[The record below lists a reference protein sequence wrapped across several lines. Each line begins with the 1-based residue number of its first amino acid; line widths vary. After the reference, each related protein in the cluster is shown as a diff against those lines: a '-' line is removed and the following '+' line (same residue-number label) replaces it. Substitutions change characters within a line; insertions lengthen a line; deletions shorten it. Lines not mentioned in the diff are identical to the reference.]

1 MSLLAALL
9 LCLAQE
15 SSPARKSGELRNEFV
30 RIEVTCTALSGSSAY
45 LDLGRE
51 AGIAPGD
58 RMRLFPP
65 SGAPRRGR
73 ISSVS
78 RTSSRAELEGDL
90 EGLEIGLLGEVWIPR
105 KRLEPPAP
113 SAEQTAPEAEAGP
126 APEAPAATA
135 EVAPAEPAAPE
146 HPPWTSPPEEW
157 NHAQPLLA
165 PAHGLAPE
173 ERPRRFDGRV
183 YTSVDWTSD
192 DSGDEP
198 RDFLSSALGFDG
210 RIENPFGH
218 GGELA
223 FDAEYFARRSDTAGV
238 TEDESKLR
246 IDRASYTFGGVR
258 GARDRTEVGR
268 FLQRELPSF
277 GFLDGVEY
285 AHQVGT
291 SNRVGASF
299 GFLPIPDDL
308 FTSGDDLQ
316 AAVFWRRARDE
327 AQRVTYGAGYQK
339 TWHKGAAD
347 RDLFAAELELH
358 PSARSSLFGS
368 ALIDYYTAGDTL
380 KGSGPELTQLFVN
393 ATQRTEGGHGMG
405 LFLSRFRWPE
415 LLRDEFPDVTAEE
428 ITDAVSTRY
437 GVDGWLALSRR
448 TQLYSRVDA
457 WSDEDDSGAGG
468 RLRMTWRDLPR
479 RGDLLLAE
487 TFVNQ
492 SKFTNTLGLRA
503 SARRRYERGSVDLS
517 WDSTSFDQDAV
528 DEDLLQHALRGTF
541 ELQLSAQ
548 WHLAFYAESRFGD
561 EQDALSIGFLLQR
574 SFD

>member
-1 MSLLAALL
+1 MSPLALLL

-15 SSPARKSGELRNEFV
+15 TAPARPSGEKRDEFV

-51 AGIAPGD
+51 AGLAPGD
-58 RMRLFPP
+58 RMRLFTPT
-65 SGAPRRGR
+65 GAPRRGR
-73 ISSVS
+73 ITSVS
-78 RTSSRAELEGDL
+78 RTSARAELEGDL
-90 EGLEIGLLGEVWIPR
+90 EGLEIGLLGEVWVPR
-105 KRLEPPAP
+105 KRLEAPAP
-113 SAEQTAPEAEAGP
+113 STDEAPKEPEAA
-126 APEAPAATA
+126 APAAET
-135 EVAPAEPAAPE
+135 EPSVPA

-183 YTSVDWTSD
+183 YTSADWTSD
-192 DSGDEP
+192 DSGEEP
-198 RDFLSSALGFDG
+198 RDFFSSAVGFDG
-210 RIENPFGH
+210 RLENPFGH

-238 TEDESKLR
+238 TEDEDKLR

-285 AHQVGT
+285 VHQLGT
-291 SNRVGASF
+291 SQRVGASV

-308 FTSGDDLQ
+308 FTSGDDMQ
-316 AAVFWRRARDE
+316 AALFWRRASDE
-327 AQRVTYGAGYQK
+327 AQRVSYGAGYQK
-339 TWHKGAAD
+339 TWHEGAAD

-380 KGSGPELTQLFVN
+380 KDSGPELTQLFVN
-393 ATQRTEGGHGMG
+393 GTLRTEGGHGLG

-415 LLRDEFPDVTAEE
+415 LERDEFPDVTAEE
-428 ITDAVSTRY
+428 IAEAVSTRY
-437 GVDGWLALSRR
+437 GADGWLALSRR
-448 TQLYSRVDA
+448 TQLYGRAEA
-457 WSDEDDSGAGG
+457 WSDEDDSGGGG

-487 TFVNQ
+487 LFVNE
-492 SKFTNTLGLRA
+492 SKFTSALGVRA

-528 DEDLLQHALRGTF
+528 DEDLLQHAVR
-541 ELQLSAQ
+541 
-548 WHLAFYAESRFGD
+548 
-561 EQDALSIGFLLQR
+561 
-574 SFD
+574 

>member
-1 MSLLAALL
+1 MSLLLALL
-9 LCLAQE
+9 MCLAQE
-15 SSPARKSGELRNEFV
+15 TAPARPSGEKRDEFV

-51 AGIAPGD
+51 AGLAPGD

-65 SGAPRRGR
+65 TGAPRRGR
-73 ISSVS
+73 ITSVS
-78 RTSSRAELEGDL
+78 RTSARAELEGDL
-90 EGLEIGLLGEVWIPR
+90 EGLEIGLLGEVWVPR
-105 KRLEPPAP
+105 KRLEAPAP
-113 SAEQTAPEAEAGP
+113 STAEAPEEPEA
-126 APEAPAATA
+126 AAPAA
-135 EVAPAEPAAPE
+135 EEPSAPA

-183 YTSVDWTSD
+183 YTSADWTSD
-192 DSGDEP
+192 DSGEEP
-198 RDFLSSALGFDG
+198 RDFFSGALGFDG
-210 RIENPFGH
+210 RLENPFGH

-223 FDAEYFARRSDTAGV
+223 FDAEYFARRQDTAGV
-238 TEDESKLR
+238 TEDEDKLR
-246 IDRASYTFGGVR
+246 IDRASYTLGGVR

-285 AHQVGT
+285 VHQLGT
-291 SNRVGASF
+291 SQRVGASV
-299 GFLPIPDDL
+299 GFLPIPDDV
-308 FTSGDDLQ
+308 FTSGDDVQ
-316 AAVFWRRARDE
+316 AALFWRRASDE
-327 AQRVTYGAGYQK
+327 AQRVSYGAGYQK
-339 TWHKGAAD
+339 TWHQGAAD
-347 RDLFAAELELH
+347 RDLFAAEFELH
-358 PSARSSLFGS
+358 PSAGSSLLGS
-368 ALIDYYTAGDTL
+368 ALVDYYTVGDTL
-380 KGSGPELTQLFVN
+380 KDSGPELTQLFVN
-393 ATQRTEGGHGMG
+393 ATLRTEGGHGLG

-415 LLRDEFPDVTAEE
+415 LERDEFPDVTAEE
-428 ITDAVSTRY
+428 IAEAVSTRY
-437 GVDGWLALSRR
+437 GADGWLALSRR
-448 TQLYSRVDA
+448 TQLYGRAEA
-457 WSDEDDSGAGG
+457 WSDEDDSGGGG

-492 SKFTNTLGLRA
+492 SKFTSALGVRA

-517 WDSTSFDQDAV
+517 WDSTSFDQEAV
-528 DEDLLQHALRGTF
+528 DEDLLQHAVRGAF

-548 WHLAFYAESRFGD
+548 WHLAFYAETRFGD